1 MAPLTLL
8 AHLHMARRY
17 TADTIE
23 YDRPAADLAE
33 RQVDIPK
40 LRAGGVGCI
49 WLSEGA
55 PGEYTVDRTAAERG
69 RVEPNTQPAKRTVF
83 AAAQGVRRLL
93 RGFDAVRRL
102 CADSDALRLVTS
114 VAEMEAAAASDRV
127 AVFLHTECLF
137 LEGDL
142 ASLRAYHA
150 LGLRVTGLVHASPL
164 DWIDCDK
171 EQTSPGGL
179 SPFGHEVIAEL
190 NRLGVLID
198 VSHAS
203 EQAIEQILEQSAA
216 PIVASHVNARHL
228 AGIMRNLPDNI
239 VAAIAAAG
247 GVVGIHCSS
256 AFADIECLHGRTTP
270 TSAGP
275 DPRERL
281 ALLERVRRG
290 ELDPFQLEVEQRGGG
305 EAPQYTQFPRVGLE
319 RLLDHVDHLVSVAGI
334 DHVGIGTDLQLL
346 EDPVEGFSTVAEVP
360 GFLAA
365 LRQRGY
371 DPAAVAKI
379 AGGNFVR
386 VMREVIG

>member
-1 MAPLTLL
+1 
-8 AHLHMARRY
+8 MARRY
-17 TADTIE
+17 TAGSIE

-55 PGEYTVDRTAAERG
+55 PGEYTIDSTAAERG
-69 RVEPNTQPAKRTVF
+69 RVAPNTQPAKRTVF
-83 AAAQGVRRLL
+83 AAAHGVGRLL

-102 CADSDALRLVTS
+102 CAGNEELTLVTS
-114 VAEMEAAAASDRV
+114 VAEMEAAVAGDRIG
-127 AVFLHTECLF
+127 VFMHTECL
-137 LEGDL
+137 LLDDDL

-179 SPFGHEVIAEL
+179 SPFGHEVVAEL

-203 EQAIEQILEQSAA
+203 EQAIEQILQQSAA
-216 PIVASHVNARHL
+216 PIVASHVNARQL
-228 AGIMRNLPDNI
+228 SGIMRNLPDAI
-239 VAAIAAAG
+239 IAAIAAAG

-256 AFADIECLHGRTTP
+256 AFVDIECLHGRGSP
-270 TSAGP
+270 AAAAAP
-275 DPRERL
+275 DPAERL

-290 ELDPFQLEVEQRGGG
+290 ELDPFELEVEQRGGS
-305 EAPQYTQFPRVGLE
+305 EAPQYQQFPRVGLE
-319 RLLDHVDHLVSVAGI
+319 RLLDHVDHLVAIAGI

-386 VMREVIG
+386 VMRDVIG